1 MQQWA
6 VAPTVTGQTGAGQGR
21 PTSDKQGKEAT
32 FSKNDS
38 EASMEK
44 KLQGMI

>member
-32 FSKNDS
+32 FSKN
-38 EASMEK
+38 ETQKQAWKRNCKE
-44 KLQGMI
+44 